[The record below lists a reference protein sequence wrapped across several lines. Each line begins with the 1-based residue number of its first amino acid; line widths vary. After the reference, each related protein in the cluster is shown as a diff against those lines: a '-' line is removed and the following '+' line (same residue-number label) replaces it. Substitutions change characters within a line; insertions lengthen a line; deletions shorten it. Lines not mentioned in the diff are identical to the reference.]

1 MGNLCSCASNREKD
15 NKITKENIKNNIMD
29 SINKIIKEPLKKTHI
44 VLDSINKI
52 DDEYIFV

>member
-15 NKITKENIKNNIMD
+15 NKINKENIKNNIMD

-44 VLDSINKI
+44 ILDSINKI

>member
-1 MGNLCSCASNREKD
+1 MGNLCSCASIREKD

-44 VLDSINKI
+44 ILDSINKM